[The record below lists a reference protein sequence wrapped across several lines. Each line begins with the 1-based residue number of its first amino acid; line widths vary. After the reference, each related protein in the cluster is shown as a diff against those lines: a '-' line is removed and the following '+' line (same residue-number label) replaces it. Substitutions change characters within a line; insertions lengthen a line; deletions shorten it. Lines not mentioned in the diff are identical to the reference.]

1 MSVTPSTL
9 SAIQQA
15 GQSIDMARHALVGAV
30 NEHAQRVMAAIAEQP
45 YSVDNDQL
53 FASWKTLSRLAQEV
67 SAIEEQF
74 KTIYQTAADLGGKAN
89 ALGFPAA

>member
-1 MSVTPSTL
+1 MKRGCEFRFEYHYLTGDIFMSVTPSTL

-45 YSVDNDQL
+45 
-53 FASWKTLSRLAQEV
+53 
-67 SAIEEQF
+67 
-74 KTIYQTAADLGGKAN
+74 
-89 ALGFPAA
+89 